1 MREWL
6 SWNYGGEIGFD
17 LFLQTQMATALP
29 LYLPIWTNTGMFIC
43 SYDYPVFGFP
53 LSFVS
58 YICGLIFEVHNFL
71 GVLTTQ
77 LAVFL
82 LNTYILP
89 AILVSIYTKKA
100 VCHFFDAFVAMKFF
114 SFFVKRIYSF
124 WILLFFFY
132 PQLCFSLFT
141 IYLFY
146 DLQDRQLPVI

>member
-1 MREWL
+1 M
-6 SWNYGGEIGFD
+6 SWIYGGGIGFD

-29 LYLPIWTNTGMFIC
+29 MYLPIWTNTWMCIC
-43 SYDYPVFGFP
+43 SYDYPLFGFP

-89 AILVSIYTKKA
+89 AILVSFYTKKA
-100 VCHFFDAFVAMKFF
+100 VCHFFDVFAVMKFF
-114 SFFVKRIYSF
+114 SFFLKRIYSF
-124 WILLFFFY
+124 WILLFFLY

-146 DLQDRQLPVI
+146 DLQDRHLPVI